1 MKSKRWFT
9 WLAAA
14 VLLMLVVPV
23 AYALGEGGPALDLQ
37 FSTSPEPS
45 QETMIYNE
53 FLYSDTRN
61 TFYCISNQPVESVRI
76 IDYTGEDLPYVT
88 SAIDTDGKKV
98 TFTVNTEVLGQRDA
112 EIIVAV
118 ESGGSRVERTI
129 ILGYNTE
136 RLWWRFAYTQSG
148 GYEAGGWYY
157 SDWSGVPGFSNTVA
171 FYFGPSGSETPLRIT
186 RIESTAPDVV
196 SAEQVG
202 TLTDGTATVWNVS
215 SNNFGSAELQ
225 LYTVGGQMYS
235 LSVIATLPSEGF
247 STKEVLTEE
256 TYIRSD
262 TFSHT
267 GIGSEFYYVVNWEG
281 HLGFT
286 DATVRINGMETD
298 AVVCEVMDSGK
309 AVKFTVAGTIPDR
322 CQLSVILFSGTAWEE
337 RLLNLIY
344 TGNRVIYGYANGYGN
359 EWMESGR
366 KFPSPLVQSPGSSA
380 PLVFYW
386 GTEEESVGISDITAI
401 STSDPNIVT
410 AQQVGL
416 TQTGLPVYMIS
427 CHRVGSANLTISA
440 GDGSYELPV
449 QVELPYSGF
458 YTGPEATEETYLSDG
473 QFVYT
478 NENDSVYYIFRYAV
492 PELTEADI
500 TATVLNHETGE
511 EISVLGKYL
520 SCSISNETSS
530 TVIQFKVTQPLPA
543 AETYVSFSFDMGASG
558 QRHET
563 LRMVDGSG
571 RLLWL
576 GCSWDGEHLTADLE
590 NGQVADSIGL
600 TIQPYTAWHV
610 GVFCF
615 GTQENKHILTDI
627 TGVTV
632 DSGVVTVVKSEDT
645 TIEGYTVWEIHAVDV
660 GTATLSVE
668 TKGGKEYTIPVTVY
682 LPQSGFCTEPEMSA
696 ETFIHSGTFTC
707 SGESDTFYYVTT
719 NPGDAFTNVE
729 IYTQYGIDGEIVE
742 QPVTFASAEIL
753 DGGKVIAVTIDS
765 SQMVVDQENISF
777 RISGTNSYMI
787 GQQAFTLEENIL
799 IVSGW
804 QQINLP
810 RDMQQ
815 QLENPSARFYLG
827 TYDGAGRMTE
837 LVQFHTSTGV
847 ISRPP
852 LESGHYT
859 VFCLDGDGKPLTQAY
874 SVGGDLG

>member
-98 TFTVNTEVLGQRDA
+98 TFTVNTEMLGQRDA

-118 ESGGSRVERTI
+118 KSGGSRAERPI
-129 ILGYNTE
+129 ILRYNVE
-136 RLWWRFAYTQSG
+136 RLWWRYVQDWG
-148 GYEAGGWYY
+148 NGYEAGGAFY
-157 SDWSGVPGFSNTVA
+157 SDWHISPGYSLRKA
-171 FYFGPSGSETPLRIT
+171 FYYGPSGSETPLQIT

-196 SAEQVG
+196 SAELVG
-202 TLTDGTATVWNVS
+202 TLADGTATVWNVS
-215 SNNFGSAELQ
+215 GNGFGSAELQ
-225 LYTVGGQMYS
+225 LYTAGGQMYS
-235 LSVIATLPSEGF
+235 LSVIVTLPSEGF
-247 STKEVLTEE
+247 STEEVLTEE
-256 TYIRSD
+256 TYIRPD

-286 DATVRINGMETD
+286 DATVTINGVETD

-309 AVKFTVAGTIPDR
+309 AVKFTITGTLPDR

-344 TGNRVIYGYANGYGN
+344 TGNRVMYGYANGYGN
-359 EWMESGR
+359 EWMETER
-366 KFPSPLVQSPGSSA
+366 KFPRPLVQSPGSFA

-410 AQQVGL
+410 AQQVGV
-416 TQTGLPVYMIS
+416 TQTSLPVYMIS
-427 CHRVGSANLTISA
+427 CHSVGNASLTISA
-440 GDGSYELPV
+440 GDTVYELPV

-458 YTGPEATEETYLSDG
+458 YTGPEATEEAYLSDG

-478 NENDSVYYIFRYAV
+478 TENDSVYYIFRYAV

-511 EISVLGKYL
+511 EISVLGEYL

-530 TVIQFKVTQPLPA
+530 TVIQFKITQPLPA

-558 QRHET
+558 QRRET

-576 GCSWDGEHLTADLE
+576 ECSWDGGHLTADLE
-590 NGQVADSIGL
+590 NSWVTDGINW
-600 TIQPYTAWHV
+600 TIRPYRTWQA

-627 TGVTV
+627 TEVTA
-632 DSGVVTVVKSEDT
+632 DSGVVTVAKSADT
-645 TIEGYTVWEIHAVDV
+645 TMEGYTAWEIYPVDV
-660 GTATLSVE
+660 GTTTLTVE
-668 TKGGKEYTIPVTVY
+668 TGDGKQYAIPVTVN
-682 LPQSGFCTEPEMSA
+682 LPQRGFCTEPEMSV
-696 ETFIHSGTFTC
+696 ETFIRSGTFTC

-719 NPGDAFTNVE
+719 NPGDVFSNVE
-729 IYTQYGIDGEIVE
+729 IYTRYSIEGEIIE
-742 QPVTFASAEIL
+742 EPVTFASAEIL

-765 SQMVVDQENISF
+765 SQMVVEQENIYF

-799 IVSGW
+799 IVSEW

-810 RDMQQ
+810 QDMQQ
-815 QLENPSARFYLG
+815 QLENPSAGFYLG

-837 LVQFHTSTGV
+837 LVQFYPSTGV
-847 ISRPP
+847 ISRPS
-852 LESGHYT
+852 LESGHYM
-859 VFCLDGDGKPLTQAY
+859 VFCVDGDGKPLTPAY
-874 SVGGDLG
+874 FVGSDLE

>member
-23 AYALGEGGPALDLQ
+23 AYALGEGGPALDLR

-98 TFTVNTEVLGQRDA
+98 TFTVNTEMLGQRDA

-118 ESGGSRVERTI
+118 KSGGSRAERPI
-129 ILGYNTE
+129 ILRYNVE
-136 RLWWRFAYTQSG
+136 RLWWRYVQDWG
-148 GYEAGGWYY
+148 NGYEAGGAFY
-157 SDWSGVPGFSNTVA
+157 SDWHISPGYSLRKA
-171 FYFGPSGSETPLRIT
+171 FYYGPSGSETPLQIT

-196 SAEQVG
+196 SAELVG
-202 TLTDGTATVWNVS
+202 TLADGTATVWNVS
-215 SNNFGSAELQ
+215 GNGFGSAELQ
-225 LYTVGGQMYS
+225 LYTAGGQMYS
-235 LSVIATLPSEGF
+235 LSVIVTLPSEGF
-247 STKEVLTEE
+247 STEEVLTEE
-256 TYIRSD
+256 TYIRPD

-286 DATVRINGMETD
+286 DATVTINGVETD

-309 AVKFTVAGTIPDR
+309 AVKFTITGTLPDR

-344 TGNRVIYGYANGYGN
+344 TGNRVMYGYANGYGN
-359 EWMESGR
+359 EWMETER
-366 KFPSPLVQSPGSSA
+366 KFPRPLVQSPGSFA

-410 AQQVGL
+410 AQQVGV

-427 CHRVGSANLTISA
+427 CHSVGNASLTISA
-440 GDGSYELPV
+440 GDTVYELPV
-449 QVELPYSGF
+449 QVELPYGGF
-458 YTGPEATEETYLSDG
+458 YSSQEATEETYLSDG
-473 QFVYT
+473 RFVYT
-478 NENDSVYYIFRYAV
+478 EETNTVYYIIQYPFML
-492 PELTEADI
+492 ESDDI
-500 TATVLNHETGE
+500 TATIWNSGTEQ
-511 EISVLGKYL
+511 SVLGDYITCEIL
-520 SCSISNETSS
+520 GNGTSDR
-530 TVIQFKVTQPLPA
+530 TVVKFTVVKPLPA
-543 AETYVSFSFDMGASG
+543 AETYVSFSFDMGVSG
-558 QRHET
+558 QRRET

-576 GCSWDGEHLTADLE
+576 ECSWDGGHLTADLE
-590 NGQVADSIGL
+590 NSWVTDGINL
-600 TIQPYTAWHV
+600 TIRSYRTWQA

-615 GTQENKHILTDI
+615 GTQEDKHILTDI
-627 TGVTV
+627 TEVTA
-632 DSGVVTVVKSEDT
+632 DSGVVTAVKSVDT
-645 TIEGYTVWEIHAVDV
+645 TAEGYPVWKIQPVDV
-660 GTATLSVE
+660 GTTTLTVE
-668 TKGGKEYTIPVTVY
+668 TGDGKQYTIPVTVN
-682 LPQSGFCTEPEMSA
+682 LPERGFCTEPEMSA
-696 ETFIHSGTFTC
+696 ETFIRSGIFTC
-707 SGESDTFYYVTT
+707 SGASDTFYFVTT
-719 NPGDAFTNVE
+719 NPGDVFTNVE
-729 IYTQYGIDGEIVE
+729 IYTRYSIEGEIIE
-742 QPVTFASAEIL
+742 ESVTFASAEIL

-765 SQMVVDQENISF
+765 SQMVVEQETISF

-799 IVSGW
+799 IVSAW

-810 RDMQQ
+810 QDMQQ
-815 QLENPSARFYLG
+815 QLENPSAGFYLG

-837 LVQFHTSTGV
+837 LVQLYPSTGV
-847 ISRPP
+847 ISRPS
-852 LESGHYT
+852 LESGHYM
-859 VFCLDGDGKPLTQAY
+859 VFCLDGDGKPLTPAY
-874 SVGGDLG
+874 FVGSDLE